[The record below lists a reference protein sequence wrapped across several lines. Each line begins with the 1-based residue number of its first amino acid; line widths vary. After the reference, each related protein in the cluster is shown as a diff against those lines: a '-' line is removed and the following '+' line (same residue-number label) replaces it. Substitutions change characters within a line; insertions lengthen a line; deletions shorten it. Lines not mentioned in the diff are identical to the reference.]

1 MTAPASAPATSI
13 PPDVL
18 AALTAALPSMIA
30 TAIQQLTPAPDT
42 ATHEAPPAPADTA
55 PWTLSTAEPDTG
67 EPSPAP
73 DTAPEPSPEAPAD
86 PAPEPEPTADECA
99 DTAAPTPAPAAP
111 DSPDAAAPAAAP
123 SGPEPAPAPS
133 VPEPVG
139 KTAPGALRAAVA
151 RLLADHPG
159 AAFTVTQVAK
169 SLGGRSGGAVGNA
182 LEWLATHGF
191 AERTGDKPRTYTAT
205 ASIEAVMAA
214 TPTPAPAPRPARRRA
229 AKTPSTDPGAAA
241 PATPPEAEGT
251 GDTGPAAA
259 PAWDGRSPLPR
270 PNGAAYHPRTLAETS
285 DVAALRRLRAEGV
298 AVLLYGPPGTGKTSL
313 VEAAFPD
320 AITICGDGDT
330 QVSDLIGSYTQHP
343 EGGYEFVYG
352 PLVTA
357 MQEGRVLFLDDATL
371 IPPTVLAALYPG
383 MDGRRQITVKEHK
396 GESITAADG
405 FYVIAGHNPNVH
417 GAVLSDALSSRFSV
431 QIEVSSDYDL
441 ARTLKIDSTAVRVA
455 RNLATRKSKGEIG
468 WAPQLRE
475 LLAFHKIQTILG
487 NDAAW
492 SNLLGIAP
500 AEDRDTVATVLK
512 TALGRDVTHLALGK
526 QL

>member
-1 MTAPASAPATSI
+1 MTAPAYAPALA
-13 PPDVL
+13 PDVL
-18 AALTAALPSMIA
+18 ATLTAALPSLIA
-30 TAIQQLTPAPDT
+30 TAIQELTPAPS
-42 ATHEAPPAPADTA
+42 APPVPIDAAPWKLTAPAPGTSEPDDAPDPGADAPADVVPEDTETA
-55 PWTLSTAEPDTG
+55 PST
-67 EPSPAP
+67 
-73 DTAPEPSPEAPAD
+73 PEPAGE
-86 PAPEPEPTADECA
+86 
-99 DTAAPTPAPAAP
+99 P
-111 DSPDAAAPAAAP
+111 DSPDSATSAATPAPPAAPTAT
-123 SGPEPAPAPS
+123 EPG
-133 VPEPVG
+133 G
-139 KTAPGALRAAVA
+139 KSAPGALRAAVA
-151 RLLADHPG
+151 RMLAEHPG
-159 AAFTVTQVAK
+159 EAFTVTQIANA
-169 SLGGRSGGAVGNA
+169 LGKSGGAVGNA
-182 LEWLATHGF
+182 LESLNTRGF

-205 ASIEAVMAA
+205 PTTEAAA
-214 TPTPAPAPRPARRRA
+214 TAAPTPAPATAKPARRRA
-229 AKTPSTDPGAAA
+229 TKKTPDTEPAPSATAPTA
-241 PATPPEAEGT
+241 PAEAHLATGT
-251 GDTGPAAA
+251 A
-259 PAWDGRSPLPR
+259 PASVWDGRSPLPR
-270 PNGAAYHPRTLAETS
+270 PNGTTYHPRTLADTS

-320 AITICGDGDT
+320 AITVCGDGDT
-330 QVSDLIGSYTQHP
+330 QVSDLIGSYTQRP
-343 EGGYEFVYG
+343 DGGYEFVYG

-405 FYVIAGHNPNVH
+405 FYVVAGHNPNVH

-441 ARTLKIDSTAVRVA
+441 ARTLKIDASAVRVA
-455 RNLATRKSKGEIG
+455 RNLATRKTKGEIG

-487 NDAAW
+487 PEAAW

-500 AEDRDTVATVLK
+500 PEDRDTVATVLK